1 MDLLIEGNQFR
12 VMAMCGLV
20 LNFLSC
26 LLGVLARTRFQKF
39 RVGKRRDGKKKK
51 KKKMGLHCSFSEFQ
65 NYLPGHWY
73 NFGQGQ
79 SVR

>member
-26 LLGVLARTRFQKF
+26 LLGVLGRTRFQKF
-39 RVGKRRDGKKKK
+39 RAGKRREGKKKR
-51 KKKMGLHCSFSEFQ
+51 KKMGLCCSFSEFQ
-65 NYLPGHWY
+65 NYFPRVTRPL
-73 NFGQGQ
+73 
-79 SVR
+79 V